1 VGAQRSVSATMR
13 VTGPHRGIAAPA
25 GERPAVRR
33 APRDDTLQVS
43 GFPGIRESK
52 VGVWCKSIVSADPAA
67 PSTGN
72 RRLRTALF
80 HPIFFLQGR
89 FLQNDKPLALDDHA
103 RCSPGFQH
111 RGLRAERR
119 AHATENMRVVLLE
132 GINARGGS
140 EGLGHRFAAAWGRVR
155 AAFGW

>member
-111 RGLRAERR
+111 RGLRLRAERR
-119 AHATENMRVVLLE
+119 APGAGRSAGDPDGRRWRRVHRHLQMVRL
-132 GINARGGS
+132 IQ
-140 EGLGHRFAAAWGRVR
+140 GLWLHCGRR
-155 AAFGW
+155 

>member
-52 VGVWCKSIVSADPAA
+52 VGVWCKSIVV
-67 PSTGN
+67 TGSCV
-72 RRLRTALF
+72 LRE
-80 HPIFFLQGR
+80 PIR
-89 FLQNDKPLALDDHA
+89 KIV
-103 RCSPGFQH
+103 
-111 RGLRAERR
+111 RGW
-119 AHATENMRVVLLE
+119 
-132 GINARGGS
+132 GS
-140 EGLGHRFAAAWGRVR
+140 D
-155 AAFGW
+155 